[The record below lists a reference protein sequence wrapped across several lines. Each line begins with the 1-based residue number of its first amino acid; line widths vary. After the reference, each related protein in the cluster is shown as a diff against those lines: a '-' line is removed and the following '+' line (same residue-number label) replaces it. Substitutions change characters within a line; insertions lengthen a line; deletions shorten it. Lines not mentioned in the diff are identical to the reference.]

1 MPRVKNASESRDIDL
16 VPGKHRRMEVCGNDA
31 KITTPQTEWRV
42 MEIARKITEG
52 QSRQTC
58 LDFIQESYSLSRQQ
72 AQKYYNAALNWLVPE
87 DLDEY
92 KKGLL
97 QANIER
103 LEKII
108 QEGIDNHNDARRGAD
123 YLRTA
128 KDAIAELNK
137 MMGIGSNK
145 VTIAENKE
153 GEKAIQIEFN

>member
-1 MPRVKNASESRDIDL
+1 M
-16 VPGKHRRMEVCGNDA
+16 
-31 KITTPQTEWRV
+31 
-42 MEIARKITEG
+42 
-52 QSRQTC
+52 
-58 LDFIQESYSLSRQQ
+58 
-72 AQKYYNAALNWLVPE
+72 NWLVPE

-108 QEGIDNHNDARRGAD
+108 QEGIDNRNDARRGAD